1 MAGLHPYLDLVVARA
16 SATARE
22 WLSSRLK
29 SGAGVS
35 GFAAVPGGAA
45 LTPESFG
52 AVYSGA
58 GRRLGPSPVELS
70 TSERAQLTQ
79 AGLPMPEG
87 WPLSALARAGLL
99 VVVMNGIERD
109 ARVKLAHGVFKT
121 GDNDERGA
129 LLKALAIL
137 PEPEAFVELAV
148 EACRTHVQSVFEAI
162 ACENPYPMR
171 YFPDHNFNQMVL
183 KSFFTGVA
191 VKRIEGLAARRTPE
205 LVRMA
210 EAYASERRAAGRSV
224 PDDLRL
230 VTDPA
235 SA

>member
-16 SATARE
+16 PAAARE
-22 WLSSRLK
+22 WLSSRVA
-29 SGAGVS
+29 SGAATS
-35 GFAAVPGGAA
+35 GAA
-45 LTPESFG
+45 ALSPESFG
-52 AVYSGA
+52 AAYSGA
-58 GRRLGPSPVELS
+58 GRRLGQSAVELS
-70 TSERAQLTQ
+70 PSERAQLSQ
-79 AGLPMPEG
+79 AGLPIPDG
-87 WPLSALARAGLL
+87 WPLSTLARVGLL
-99 VVVMNGIERD
+99 VAVMGGIARE
-109 ARVKLAHGVFKT
+109 ARVKLADSVFKT
-121 GDNDERGA
+121 GDNDERAA
-129 LLKALAIL
+129 LLKALSLL

-148 EACRTHVQSVFEAI
+148 DACRTHVQSVFEAI
-162 ACENPYPMR
+162 ACENSYPMR

-224 PDDLRL
+224 PADLRL
-230 VTDPA
+230 ITDPA

>member
-16 SATARE
+16 SAPARE
-22 WLSSRLK
+22 WLTARVVAGAT
-29 SGAGVS
+29 GAG
-35 GFAAVPGGAA
+35 AGAA
-45 LTPESFG
+45 LAPEAFG
-52 AVYSGA
+52 ALYSGA
-58 GRRLGPSPVELS
+58 GRRLGASPVELGA
-70 TSERAQLTQ
+70 SERSRLSE
-79 AGLPMPEG
+79 AGLLIPQG
-87 WPLSALARAGLL
+87 WPLSAVGRAGLL
-99 VVVMNGIERD
+99 ALVMNGLARD

-121 GDNDERGA
+121 GDNDERAA
-129 LLKALAIL
+129 LLQALSIL
-137 PEPEAFVELAV
+137 PEPEAFVELAID
-148 EACRTHVQSVFEAI
+148 ACRSHVQGVFEAI

-191 VKRIEGLAARRTPE
+191 VKRIEGLAARRSPE

-224 PDDLRL
+224 PADLRL